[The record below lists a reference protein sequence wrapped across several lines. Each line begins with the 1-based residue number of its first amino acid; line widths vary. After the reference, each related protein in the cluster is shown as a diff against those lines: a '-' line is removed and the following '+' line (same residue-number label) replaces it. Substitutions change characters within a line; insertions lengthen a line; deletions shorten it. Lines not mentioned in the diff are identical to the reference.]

1 MNIVILDGYTTNP
14 GDLSWDFLRQFG
26 EVTVYDRTKP
36 AEIVERCK
44 DAQIVVTN
52 KTPLTKT
59 EIDQM
64 PKLQFVALLSTGYN
78 VVDGAY
84 LREKGIPLSNIPS
97 YSTNAVAQLV
107 FAFLTAFCNR
117 VAQHSDAVRAG
128 EWSACADFCFWKAP
142 LTELSGKTL
151 GIIGFGKIGQKVADI
166 AEAFDM
172 RILASSGHET
182 DQSHRKN
189 FLWATTE
196 EIAEQA
202 DFITLHCPLTPQT
215 QGLVNAEFLARS
227 FDGKVA
233 EKLEKTAP
241 ASARTMIWPIRA
253 VLERISEKNASETA
267 FAAPD
272 AACSKFPVMR
282 SSINS
287 RNETGSLPLD
297 ALERNASIS
306 SASKSISE
314 NSSGRVSSLP
324 APDWPVSSW
333 PYIPPAAAHAV
344 MIPAGANAGHSPS
357 ATSCCLLSGR
367 SKNAGPGKKLPV
379 IKTADRTR
387 TAAALTARLIPSTP
401 AASQTMPAKPGR

>member
-26 EVTVYDRTKP
+26 EATVYDRTKP

-117 VAQHSDAVRAG
+117 VTQHSDAVRAG

-182 DQSHRKN
+182 DQRHRKN
-189 FLWATTE
+189 FSWATTK
-196 EIAEQA
+196 EIAAQA
-202 DFITLHCPLTPQT
+202 DFITLHCPLTDKT
-215 QGLVNAEFLARS
+215 QGLVNAEFLARC
-227 FDGKVA
+227 K
-233 EKLEKTAP
+233 KTAYLINTSRGP
-241 ASARTMIWPIRA
+241 VVDDRA
-253 VLERISEKNASETA
+253 LA
-267 FAAPD
+267 
-272 AACSKFPVMR
+272 
-282 SSINS
+282 
-287 RNETGSLPLD
+287 D
-297 ALERNASIS
+297 ALNA
-306 SASKSISE
+306 
-314 NSSGRVSSLP
+314 GR
-324 APDWPVSSW
+324 
-333 PYIPPAAAHAV
+333 I
-344 MIPAGANAGHSPS
+344 AGAG
-357 ATSCCLLSGR
+357 LDVLSVEPP
-367 SKNAGPGKKLPV
+367 KPDNPL
-379 IKTADRTR
+379 
-387 TAAALTARLIPSTP
+387 LTAKNCLITPHIAWAAYETRARLLGIFKENIEAFCSGHPIHVVN
-401 AASQTMPAKPGR
+401 

>member
-142 LTELSGKTL
+142 LAELSGKTL
-151 GIIGFGKIGQKVADI
+151 GIIGFGKIGQKVA
-166 AEAFDM
+166 
-172 RILASSGHET
+172 

-215 QGLVNAEFLARS
+215 QGLVNAEFLARC
-227 FDGKVA
+227 K
-233 EKLEKTAP
+233 KTAYLINTSRGP
-241 ASARTMIWPIRA
+241 VVDDQ
-253 VLERISEKNASETA
+253 VLA
-267 FAAPD
+267 
-272 AACSKFPVMR
+272 
-282 SSINS
+282 
-287 RNETGSLPLD
+287 D
-297 ALERNASIS
+297 ALN
-306 SASKSISE
+306 
-314 NSSGRVSSLP
+314 SGR
-324 APDWPVSSW
+324 
-333 PYIPPAAAHAV
+333 I
-344 MIPAGANAGHSPS
+344 AGAG
-357 ATSCCLLSGR
+357 LDVLSVEPPK
-367 SKNAGPGKKLPV
+367 SDNPL
-379 IKTADRTR
+379 
-387 TAAALTARLIPSTP
+387 LTAKNCLITPHIAWAAYETRARLLGIFKENIKAFCDGHPIHVVN
-401 AASQTMPAKPGR
+401 